1 MAVKKPKI
9 VHDDI
14 DRMPY
19 DANKT
24 DRYVLI
30 RDGEEIF
37 RGTHAD
43 CYATLLKRQHR
54 SSAYALRFGGW
65 ECKHVSLLSL
75 DDVQHPSTTDPVSSR
90 LPIDGGTPV
99 GPAVQGT
106 KSSDTWSARAARS
119 RHLAIS
125 AKTDPDD

>member
-1 MAVKKPKI
+1 MAAKKPKI

-75 DDVQHPSTTDPVSSR
+75 DDVQHASTTASVSSR
-90 LPIDGGTPV
+90 LPIDASTPV

-106 KSSDTWSARAARS
+106 KSSDT
-119 RHLAIS
+119 
-125 AKTDPDD
+125 

>member
-1 MAVKKPKI
+1 MMAAKKSKI

-65 ECKHVSLLSL
+65 ECKHVSVLSL
-75 DDVQHPSTTDPVSSR
+75 DDAQHASTTDPVSSR
-90 LPIDGGTPV
+90 LPVDAGNPV
-99 GPAVQGT
+99 GPAVEGT
-106 KSSDTWSARAARS
+106 KSSEQD
-119 RHLAIS
+119 
-125 AKTDPDD
+125 